1 MKAVS
6 GNVNKRLILVVDD
19 DPGISRLLR
28 YNLEDRDTRVI
39 AAVNGLEGMRLL
51 TEEKIDLLI
60 LDIKLPDFS
69 GWGILSLLRISG
81 VYRRLPVIM
90 ISVESLE
97 TEIITTYRPDGYL
110 QKPFDVRQLLAM
122 VEKVT
127 SHIKAQGKVTLAE
140 VRDLF
145 KTSRKYAQALLEHLD
160 EKKITR
166 RIGDE
171 RVLY

>member
-6 GNVNKRLILVVDD
+6 GNVYKRLILVVDD

-39 AAVNGLEGMRLL
+39 AAANGLEGIRLL
-51 TEEKIDLLI
+51 TEEKLDLLI

-69 GWGILSLLRISG
+69 GWGILSLLRISE

-90 ISVESLE
+90 ISVESFE
-97 TEIITTYRPDGYL
+97 TELITTYRPDGYL

-122 VEKVT
+122 VEKIAPVE
-127 SHIKAQGKVTLAE
+127 SKRQ
-140 VRDLF
+140 
-145 KTSRKYAQALLEHLD
+145 
-160 EKKITR
+160 KIVNNTA
-166 RIGDE
+166 
-171 RVLY
+171 

>member
-28 YNLEDRDTRVI
+28 YNLEDRDTHVI
-39 AAVNGLEGMRLL
+39 AAVNGLEGIRLL

-69 GWGILSLLRISG
+69 GWGILSLLKISE

-122 VEKVT
+122 VEKVAPVGSKRQNIVNNT
-127 SHIKAQGKVTLAE
+127 A
-140 VRDLF
+140 
-145 KTSRKYAQALLEHLD
+145 
-160 EKKITR
+160 
-166 RIGDE
+166 
-171 RVLY
+171 

>member
-6 GNVNKRLILVVDD
+6 GNVYKRLILVVDD

-39 AAVNGLEGMRLL
+39 AAANGLEGIRLL

-69 GWGILSLLRISG
+69 GWGILSLLRISE

-90 ISVESLE
+90 ISVELFE
-97 TEIITTYRPDGYL
+97 TELITTYRPDGYL

-122 VEKVT
+122 VEKIAPVE
-127 SHIKAQGKVTLAE
+127 SKRQ
-140 VRDLF
+140 
-145 KTSRKYAQALLEHLD
+145 
-160 EKKITR
+160 KIVNNTA
-166 RIGDE
+166 
-171 RVLY
+171 

>member
-39 AAVNGLEGMRLL
+39 AAVNGLEGIRLL

-60 LDIKLPDFS
+60 LDVKLPDFS
-69 GWGILSLLRISG
+69 GWGILSLLRISE

-90 ISVESLE
+90 ISVEALE
-97 TEIITTYRPDGYL
+97 TEIITTYRPDAYL
-110 QKPFDVRQLLAM
+110 QKPFDVRQLLTM
-122 VEKVT
+122 VEKVASVESKGQNIVNNT
-127 SHIKAQGKVTLAE
+127 A
-140 VRDLF
+140 
-145 KTSRKYAQALLEHLD
+145 
-160 EKKITR
+160 
-166 RIGDE
+166 
-171 RVLY
+171 

>member
-122 VEKVT
+122 VEKVA
-127 SHIKAQGKVTLAE
+127 SVGSKRQHIVNNTA
-140 VRDLF
+140 
-145 KTSRKYAQALLEHLD
+145 
-160 EKKITR
+160 
-166 RIGDE
+166 
-171 RVLY
+171 

>member
-6 GNVNKRLILVVDD
+6 GYVYKRLILVVDD

-39 AAVNGLEGMRLL
+39 AAVNGLEGIRLL

-69 GWGILSLLRISG
+69 GWGVLSLLRISE

-90 ISVESLE
+90 ISVESAE
-97 TEIITTYRPDGYL
+97 TELVTTYRPDGYL

-122 VEKVT
+122 VE
-127 SHIKAQGKVTLAE
+127 E
-140 VRDLF
+140 VAPVGSKRQNIVNN
-145 KTSRKYAQALLEHLD
+145 TA
-160 EKKITR
+160 
-166 RIGDE
+166 
-171 RVLY
+171 

>member
-60 LDIKLPDFS
+60 LTLN
-69 GWGILSLLRISG
+69 
-81 VYRRLPVIM
+81 YR
-90 ISVESLE
+90 
-97 TEIITTYRPDGYL
+97 
-110 QKPFDVRQLLAM
+110 
-122 VEKVT
+122 T
-127 SHIKAQGKVTLAE
+127 SAAGA
-140 VRDLF
+140 
-145 KTSRKYAQALLEHLD
+145 S
-160 EKKITR
+160 
-166 RIGDE
+166 
-171 RVLY
+171 